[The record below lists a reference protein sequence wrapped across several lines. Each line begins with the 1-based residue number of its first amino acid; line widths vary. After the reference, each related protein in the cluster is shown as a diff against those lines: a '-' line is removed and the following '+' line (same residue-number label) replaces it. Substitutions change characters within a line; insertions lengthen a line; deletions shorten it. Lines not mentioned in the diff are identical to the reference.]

1 VRLQERTPVGIVH
14 QSAIEREGLAALMAN
29 LEPVEMVGAASSFDE
44 ATRLMNGRPA
54 TVVVMDLPQPP
65 ETALALVREITGRPE
80 APRVVAL
87 RRHYTRDVVA
97 AAFDAGASACVSTES
112 GTPDLL
118 DAIEAARV
126 GRTYLCPF
134 VARVLIEGPNS
145 AAIAPPVGRQLTH
158 REHEVLGLIAGGN
171 TDRQISGLL
180 GLAVGTVHTH
190 RKHMMAKLGVRN
202 VTSLLRRA
210 REVGLL
216 PTP

>member
-1 VRLQERTPVGIVH
+1 MRAQERIPVGVVH
-14 QSAIEREGLAALMAN
+14 QSPIEREGLAAL
-29 LEPVEMVGAASSFDE
+29 LSSQEPVEIVGAAGTYEE
-44 ATRLMNGRPA
+44 AAAKINGRES
-54 TVVVMDLPQPP
+54 VVVVLDLPHPAEP
-65 ETALALVREITGRPE
+65 ALALVRDITARPGG
-80 APRVVAL
+80 PRVVTL

-97 AAFDAGASACVSTES
+97 AAFDAGASACVSTDA
-112 GTPDLL
+112 GTADLL

-134 VARVLIEGPNS
+134 VARVLIEGPTT
-145 AAIAPPVGRQLTH
+145 AMTAPPVGRQLTH
-158 REHEVLGLIAGGN
+158 REQEVLSLIAGGN
-171 TDRQISGLL
+171 TDRQISGML

-210 REVGLL
+210 REAGLL